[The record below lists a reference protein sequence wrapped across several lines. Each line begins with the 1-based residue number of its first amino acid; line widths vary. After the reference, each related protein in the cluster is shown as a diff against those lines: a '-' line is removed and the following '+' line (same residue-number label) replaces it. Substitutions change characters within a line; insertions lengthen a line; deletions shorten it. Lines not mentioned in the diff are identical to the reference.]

1 MPRRE
6 WQSDRLASAKSRLSN
21 QTPGVPFTH
30 GQLKAALK
38 NPGRACQFWS
48 EQRSRFAPKQPHL
61 KLSAQILTLSFAD
74 TARYR
79 YA

>member
-38 NPGRACQFWS
+38 NPGRACQFGLNNGRAS
-48 EQRSRFAPKQPHL
+48 HPNSH
-61 KLSAQILTLSFAD
+61 T
-74 TARYR
+74 
-79 YA
+79 